1 MPEIMAQIN
10 EQICWN
16 ISDDTKLMFCL
27 LKDKNTTQIRK
38 GDFKNTPLKNT
49 TTTPLSITVHKE
61 STTVSKTFGRY
72 AFSCLSLLCYGGRSG
87 WFICQVHV
95 NFHSALEPGKQIIW
109 AWQRWVDSWTRLSQW
124 SFPTLMFCYFLHSHP
139 HGGRFTVWLHS
150 QNTNVDC
157 WKATSSQLYYSC
169 VHPKENKY
177 MKLATWETQNHL
189 GWKRPSRS

>member
-72 AFSCLSLLCYGGRSG
+72 AFSCLSLLCYGGRSR
-87 WFICQVHV
+87 WFIYQVHI

-109 AWQRWVDSWTRLSQW
+109 AWQRWVDGWTRLSQW
-124 SFPTLMFCYFLHSHP
+124 SFPTLIVLLFPPQSSTWWQIHCMAAFTEHQCRLQESHIQP
-139 HGGRFTVWLHS
+139 AVL
-150 QNTNVDC
+150 QLC
-157 WKATSSQLYYSC
+157 TS
-169 VHPKENKY
+169 KGE
-177 MKLATWETQNHL
+177 
-189 GWKRPSRS
+189 